1 MKAKMTETKFLVYTV
16 SAIFLLMMV
25 RIFLSQ
31 IYNIY
36 DPKNYVG
43 IYTLL
48 EIVCIAISVTIFLYG
63 IKKFGTTRSIT
74 LLLLAFTFL
83 VVGISR
89 PVYLYSNRW

>member
-36 DPKNYVG
+36 DQKNYVG
-43 IYTLL
+43 IHSLL

-63 IKKFGTTRSIT
+63 LKKFGTTRSI
-74 LLLLAFTFL
+74 
-83 VVGISR
+83 R
-89 PVYLYSNRW
+89 